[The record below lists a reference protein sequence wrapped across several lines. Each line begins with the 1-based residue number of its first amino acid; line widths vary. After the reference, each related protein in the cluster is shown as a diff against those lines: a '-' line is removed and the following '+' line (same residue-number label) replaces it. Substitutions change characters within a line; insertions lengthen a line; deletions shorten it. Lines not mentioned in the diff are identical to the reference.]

1 MKRTGNVVLTT
12 VITLMLIAFNIINM
26 DAQTQD
32 TTKKAEFKPSGKVW
46 GYVFGDY
53 AYKPHADSL
62 KRGATSY
69 SALPKDYNSF
79 NLRRVYLGYDFNISE
94 RFTTTIVLAHE
105 SGVES
110 NTTTDPS
117 LTSDSKR
124 SVYIKYANLTWKNV
138 IPRANLV
145 IGQQVTPTFA
155 TMSEKIWGYRSI
167 EKTIAD
173 MRSPLTAS
181 SSTDLG
187 VGLFG
192 KFDKNENFGYDVL
205 VANGNGARLENNNFK
220 KVYTSLYAWLWDKK
234 IVIQANYDY
243 DRTGLTHNDHTS
255 RTMMKAFVAYQTE
268 PITVGV
274 EAYMETLENNDIH
287 TSATTGIRDT
297 TNGSSIGLSVFV
309 RGRIIKDKLNFFA
322 RYDYWNPDTK
332 YSNNDTY
339 TSGGAVNT
347 EQFITA
353 GLDYTPHKNVHVMP
367 NVWFD
372 GFTDRAKN
380 VTGRTKSD
388 YDVVARVTFY
398 YLFK

>member
-1 MKRTGNVVLTT
+1 MKPNRNIVLTT
-12 VITLMLIAFNIINM
+12 TAIVLAIFNFVPLR
-26 DAQTQD
+26 AQTAD
-32 TTKKAEFKPSGKVW
+32 TAKKAGFKPNGKVW

-53 AYKPHADSL
+53 AYKGHADSL

-69 SALPKDYNSF
+69 SALPKDFNSF
-79 NLRRVYLGYDFNISE
+79 NIRRAYLGYDFNISE
-94 RFTTTIVLAHE
+94 RFSTTIVLAHE
-105 SGVES
+105 SGIES

-124 SVYIKYANLTWKNV
+124 SVYIKYANLTWKNI

-155 TMSEKIWGYRSI
+155 TLSEKVWGYRSI

-192 KFDKNENFGYDVL
+192 KFDKNENFGYDVMI
-205 VANGNGARLENNNFK
+205 GNGSSARLETNNFK
-220 KVYTSLYAWLWDKK
+220 KIYTSLYAYLWDKK

-243 DRTGLTHNDHTS
+243 DRTSIVHNYHQS
-255 RTMMKAFVAYQTE
+255 KTMLKAFVAYQSE
-268 PITVGV
+268 PLTIGL
-274 EAYMETLENNDIH
+274 EAYMETLENNERYSES
-287 TSATTGIRDT
+287 TSTVVDT
-297 TNGSSIGLSVFV
+297 TNQSSIGLSIFV
-309 RGRIIKDKLNFFA
+309 RGRIIKDKLGFFT
-322 RYDYWNPDTK
+322 RYDFWSPDEN
-332 YSNNDTY
+332 YNNNNTY
-339 TSGGAVNT
+339 ISGSSPDN

-353 GLDYTPHKNVHVMP
+353 GLDYMPHKNVHIMP

-372 GFTDRAKN
+372 SFTDRAKN
-380 VTGRTKSD
+380 VTGRVKND
-388 YDVVARVTFY
+388 YDLVARVTFY
-398 YLFK
+398 YVFK